1 MSNLKTRAPK
11 SFLERPEGK
20 VGVALSVALV
30 GAAGYGLYSLLP
42 ILITLLSNVLYLG
55 ALCALLGGALYLL
68 LDRRFR
74 AFASYAYRA
83 FWRWSVGVVIEIDP
97 IGIMRSHIAELEL
110 KLSSMRDQLGGLRG
124 QIRHIER
131 VMQENTAQRDG
142 AMQLALT
149 VKDAPEHAAA
159 SRLQA
164 RHAVK
169 LEESNDNLA
178 AMKAQLEAL
187 FRVLKKLYDASE
199 MVLTD
204 MQSTVDIK
212 TRERASMRAAYSV
225 YRSAFAI
232 LQGESD
238 GREMYDRALE
248 FLNEDYA
255 QKLGEIEMFMDFSDG
270 LIKGADL
277 QKLAYDV
284 QATQKLEAWEQRLS
298 GGFLNAAPAPP
309 HPLRVQ
315 EGAPAREHDA
325 LDALLD
331 DRPRAKLR

>member
-1 MSNLKTRAPK
+1 MSNLEPRTPK

-20 VGVALSVALV
+20 VGVTLSLALV
-30 GAAGYGLYSLLP
+30 AAAGYGAYLALP
-42 ILITLLSNVLYLG
+42 ILITLVTNVLYLG
-55 ALCALLGGALYLL
+55 ALCALLGGALYLC
-68 LDRRFR
+68 LDGRFR

-83 FWRWSVGVVIEIDP
+83 FWRWLVGIVIEIDP
-97 IGIMRSHIAELEL
+97 IGIMKSHISELGA
-110 KLSSMRDQLGGLRG
+110 KLLAMREQLGALRG

-142 AMQLALT
+142 AMQFALT
-149 VKDAPEHAAA
+149 ARDAPEHAAA
-159 SRLQA
+159 GRIQA

-169 LEESNDNLA
+169 LEESNENLA
-178 AMKAQLEAL
+178 GMKLQLEAL

-199 MVLTD
+199 MVLSD

-212 TRERASMRAAYSV
+212 SRERASMRAAYSV

-232 LQGESD
+232 LQGESS

-248 FLNEDYA
+248 FLNEDYS

-277 QKLAYDV
+277 QKLSYDA
-284 QATQKLEAWEQRLS
+284 QATQKLDAWERRLA
-298 GGFLNAAPAPP
+298 GGLLGSAEPSSARAAARAEPVPAD
-309 HPLRVQ
+309 PL
-315 EGAPAREHDA
+315 DT
-325 LDALLD
+325 LLD
-331 DRPRAKLR
+331 DALHQKLR